1 MTEIVERRR
10 RAGTS
15 TIPPSTPFLQAMRF
29 SLLAPL
35 LLAVSAAAS
44 NVVVLDDGNF
54 DSIVGGSKGTLVEF
68 YGEFGIVL
76 RRSYAPF
83 RQ

>member
-1 MTEIVERRR
+1 MTEILERRR

-15 TIPPSTPFLQAMRF
+15 IMLLPSTPFLQAMRF

-35 LLAVSAAAS
+35 LLVVSAAAS

-54 DSIVGGSKGTLVEF
+54 DSIVGGTKGTLVEF
-68 YGEFGIVL
+68 YGESGLVL
-76 RRSYAPF
+76 PRSFALF
-83 RQ
+83 